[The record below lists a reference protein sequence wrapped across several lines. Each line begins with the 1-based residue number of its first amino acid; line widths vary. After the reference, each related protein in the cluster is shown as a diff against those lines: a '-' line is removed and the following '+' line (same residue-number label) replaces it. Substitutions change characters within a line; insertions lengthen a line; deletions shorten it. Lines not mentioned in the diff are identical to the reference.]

1 MNRRE
6 DLTLLIS
13 GIVLTLAA
21 LIVVTLEAQLSPP
34 SLTPGATAM
43 TGLLTDP
50 FLQLPTANSV
60 RVVWFTEFAGQ
71 RHTVVYGQAADA
83 ELAGEGQPVA
93 ATTRQLS
100 RMRED
105 KASNL
110 PTGES
115 PQSPTPRSIWR
126 HEAEVTGLQPGQRLP
141 YRVESVADDGTVMS
155 SDIFSLAAV
164 PVPNTPLKILLTSD
178 HQSKPMTAANLQKVT
193 DTVGQVDAVFMA
205 GDLVNVPDR
214 ASEWFDDAVGAAFF
228 PALQGRADYTL
239 ANRRY
244 HGGALIQHAPLFPAI
259 GNHEVMGRYSS
270 IVPLNDQFN
279 DPVPRAAATAVYDA
293 QPEIFNASGDPAVR
307 QQWIVNHSFNTDSYD
322 ELFTLPASTVPGS
335 DRPPTS
341 HFYATTFGDVRLISL
356 FVTNIWRLP
365 MVKPDVRG
373 RFQER
378 LSENGNPIAWGRG
391 QHIFEPISAG
401 SPQYAWLQAE
411 LASEAF
417 RQARYK
423 VVMLHHP
430 PHSLGDNIVPPFTDP
445 VALYDR
451 HPDGT
456 LRSVRYEYPLQDDY
470 IIRDLVPLLEN
481 AGVDLVLYGH
491 SHLWNRF
498 VSPTGLHFLETSN
511 IGNTYGA
518 FWQGDARQVPPA
530 EDAPPFNGYQQIYYA
545 AQGDPNGLDPVVPT
559 LAPLLND
566 QGEPLPY
573 LASNDITAFSI
584 LSTDTGQVASYYFDT
599 RQPNSEVVKFDEFTL
614 GRNSPTALAQ
624 PRQRLPWSAPAA
636 PLARP
641 AVAQT
646 DGLS

>member
-1 MNRRE
+1 MTRRE

-13 GIVLTLAA
+13 GILLALAA
-21 LIVVTLEAQLSPP
+21 LIVVTLEAQLSPLSTEDSP
-34 SLTPGATAM
+34 M

-50 FLQLPTANSV
+50 FLQRPTADSV

-71 RHTVVYGQAADA
+71 RHTVFYGQSAAD
-83 ELAGEGQPVA
+83 ELTGDSSSVP

-100 RMRED
+100 RLRED
-105 KASNL
+105 SASNL
-110 PTGES
+110 PTGTAPEG
-115 PQSPTPRSIWR
+115 PTPRPIWR
-126 HEAEVTGLQPGQRLP
+126 HEAEVTGLPPGQRFP
-141 YRVESVADDGTVMS
+141 YRVESVAADGTVMT
-155 SDIFSLAAV
+155 SDVFSLAAA
-164 PVPNTPLKILLTSD
+164 PAPNTPLKILLTSD
-178 HQSKPMTAANLQKVT
+178 HQSKPMTAANLQKVAE
-193 DTVGQVDAVFMA
+193 TVGQVDAVFMA

-239 ANRRY
+239 ANQRY
-244 HGGALIQHAPLFPAI
+244 HGGELIQHAPLFPAI
-259 GNHEVMGRYSS
+259 GNHEVMGRDSP
-270 IVPLNDQFN
+270 IAPLNEQFN
-279 DPVPRAAATAVYDA
+279 DPVPRAAATAVYDSR
-293 QPEIFNASGDPAVR
+293 PELFNATGDPAIR

-322 ELFTLPASTVPGS
+322 ELFTLPESTVPGS
-335 DRPPTS
+335 DRPTS
-341 HFYATTFGDVRLISL
+341 HFYATSFGEVRLISL

-365 MVKPDVRG
+365 RVEPDVRG

-378 LSENGNPIAWGRG
+378 LADHGNPIAWGHG

-401 SPQYAWLQAE
+401 SPQYQWLQTE

-417 RQARYK
+417 QQARYK
-423 VVMLHHP
+423 IVMLHHP

-456 LRSVRYEYPLQDDY
+456 LRSVRYEYPIQDDY
-470 IIRDLVPLLEN
+470 IMRDLVPLLEN

-511 IGNTYGA
+511 VGNTYGA
-518 FWQGDARQVPPA
+518 FWQGDPRQVPPA
-530 EDAPPFNGYQQIYYA
+530 ADAPPFNGYQQIYYA
-545 AQGDPNGLDPVVPT
+545 AQGDPNGLEPVVPT
-559 LAPLLND
+559 LAPLVDD
-566 QGEPLPY
+566 QDQPLPY

-584 LSTDTGQVASYYFDT
+584 LTTDSGTVASYYFDT

-614 GRNSPTALAQ
+614 GRENP
-624 PRQRLPWSAPAA
+624 
-636 PLARP
+636 
-641 AVAQT
+641 VAIAHR
-646 DGLS
+646 